1 MKKVIVVLMAFF
13 VMGVSSVGAQVKYIN
28 LEQTPGVITTENLTL
43 KAGEYQF
50 NIANT
55 SVDGD
60 VGFVVVPKGKYAQAD
75 HIKEAYVAAPV
86 SKGKSS
92 MTSVVNLKA
101 GEYEYFCP
109 MNNTPKY
116 SLTVLDD
123 VELITLGQV
132 DGAFKVEGLTV
143 SEGSYQFEIANNGVE
158 KEVGFVLVPKGKYD
172 PSNHIKAAY
181 VTSPVSNGSSS
192 LTGVVE
198 LEAGEYEYFCP
209 LNPTPKYSLTVK

>member
-1 MKKVIVVLMAFF
+1 MKKVIVVIMAIFAF
-13 VMGVSSVGAQVKYIN
+13 SVSSLEAQVEQIN
-28 LEQTPGVITTENLTL
+28 LEQTPGVITTESLTL

-55 SVDGD
+55 NVDHE
-60 VGFVVVPKGKYAQAD
+60 VGFVVVPKGKYSQAD
-75 HIKEAYVAAPV
+75 HITDAYVTAPV
-86 SKGKSS
+86 ATGKSS
-92 MTSVVNLKA
+92 MTKVVNLKA

-109 MNNTPKY
+109 LNNTPKY

-123 VELITLGQV
+123 VELVVLGQV
-132 DGAFKVEGLTV
+132 EGAFKVEALTI

-172 PSNHIKAAY
+172 AADHIKAAY
-181 VTSPVSNGSSS
+181 VTAPVSNGSSS
-192 LTGVVE
+192 LTGIVE
-198 LEAGEYEYFCP
+198 LGAGEYEYFCP